1 MSDHLFLDPPKFHS
15 MDSMPI
21 RMTSLD
27 LLDMAQV
34 AAHISRAAGLGRYSG
49 PEDPVEY
56 LLQKQCAVRVDT
68 MIHPTLAGILCFGHD
83 PQTTIPNAVVDLGHY
98 QGLQPLT
105 YEVLHL
111 DKNIGGSIFSQLQ
124 RVEEYLWRNTHH
136 GMTVGEHGLERIDVH
151 EYPRVVVRELLV
163 NLLAHRD
170 YMMRG
175 AAARVLLFRDRIEW
189 HSPGGLPP
197 GVTVDNL
204 LKAQT
209 SRNPVLLSVLH
220 EAGYVE
226 AYGQGLDTVV
236 TVLRDE
242 QMRLPEFEDIGAA
255 FMVTVYGRAPE
266 DIQNITVTSR
276 LTASQRRIVTYLTT
290 YGDAAL
296 RDIRDLFD
304 DRTDRTI
311 QRDLESL
318 VSMRLIEPVGEG
330 RGRRYR
336 LVQS

>member
-1 MSDHLFLDPPKFHS
+1 MSELPFLDPPKFHS

-21 RMTSLD
+21 RKTSLD
-27 LLDMAQV
+27 LLDMIQV
-34 AAHISRAAGLGRYSG
+34 AAHINRSVRLGRYAG

-56 LLQKQCAVRVDT
+56 LLQKQCAVRVDRQ
-68 MIHPTLAGILCFGHD
+68 IYPTLAGILCFGHN
-83 PQTTIPNAVVDLGHY
+83 PQETIPNAVVDLGHY

-111 DKNIGGSIFSQLQ
+111 DKNIGGTIFRQLQ

-136 GMTVGEHGLERIDVH
+136 GMALGDQGLERIDIH
-151 EYPRVVVRELLV
+151 EYPRVVIRELLV

-197 GVTVDNL
+197 GVTVANL

-242 QMRLPEFEDIGAA
+242 QMRAPEFEDIGAA
-255 FMVTVYGRAPE
+255 FLATVYGRTPE
-266 DIQNITVTSR
+266 DIQSSTVTTR
-276 LTASQRRIVTYLTT
+276 LTTSQRRIVAHLST
-290 YGDAAL
+290 YGDAAI

-318 VSMRLIEPVGEG
+318 AALRIIEAVGEG

-336 LVQS
+336 LVQA